1 MHEVRHD
8 ISEKHSGEK
17 TSDVV
22 VPVHREFSLAGGI
35 VAPIRKF
42 IVSSPG
48 SLPGSRLVGNDLQLL
63 RTRDSRPVK
72 PIVRTEGQRSAALLM
87 VIVMLVH
94 DPRPVPFPESA
105 PAHSAGPTGGT
116 DQVERPRGMRLVCNI
131 SSNSGLSNGH
141 R

>member
-1 MHEVRHD
+1 MHTT
-8 ISEKHSGEK
+8 G
-17 TSDVV
+17 T
-22 VPVHREFSLAGGI
+22 LA
-35 VAPIRKF
+35 
-42 IVSSPG
+42 
-48 SLPGSRLVGNDLQLL
+48 SLPCQYNCLSRICQQLECLETEIPTITTRKSAYRKDRQLL

-72 PIVRTEGQRSAALLM
+72 PIVHTEGQRSAALLM

-94 DPRPVPFPESA
+94 DPRPVPFPQSA
-105 PAHSAGPTGGT
+105 PAHSAGRTGGT

>member
-8 ISEKHSGEK
+8 INEKHSGET

-22 VPVHREFSLAGGI
+22 VPAHREFSLADGI

-48 SLPGSRLVGNDLQLL
+48 SLPGSRLVGNDRQLL

-72 PIVRTEGQRSAALLM
+72 PIVHTEGQRSAALLM
-87 VIVMLVH
+87 VIVMLVY

-105 PAHSAGPTGGT
+105 PAHSAGPTRDT
-116 DQVERPRGMRLVCNI
+116 DQLERPRRLRLACNI
-131 SSNSGLSNGH
+131 SRNRALPNGY